1 MKGLIRFLISCAVAG
16 LWFAITGFIALGSSL
31 GRHSE
36 DTHDAMWSW
45 ICLGGSF
52 LIMAIGSWREE

>member
-1 MKGLIRFLISCAVAG
+1 MKGLTRFLISCVVAG
-16 LWFAITGFIALGSSL
+16 LWFTITGFLALGSSL
-31 GRHSE
+31 GRSA
-36 DTHDAMWSW
+36 DSGNDAMWGW